1 MAVVW
6 HGTEIRQYCPR
17 WKRDRGCTW
26 DLAVKVSYILL
37 HLFDLAL
44 TVLAVSLGLAELNPL
59 MRDLLASPLQLIVIK
74 LAIPLLIAWL
84 VPSKLLIPGVLFLSL
99 VIGWN
104 AKELFLVLF

>member
-6 HGTEIRQYCPR
+6 HGTETRQYCPS

-26 DLAVKVSYILL
+26 DLAVKASYILL

-44 TVLAVSLGLAELNPL
+44 TALAVSLGLAELNPL

-84 VPSKLLIPGVLFLSL
+84 VPSKLLIPAILLLAV
-99 VIGWN
+99 VVGWN
-104 AKELFLVLF
+104 VKELLVFFF